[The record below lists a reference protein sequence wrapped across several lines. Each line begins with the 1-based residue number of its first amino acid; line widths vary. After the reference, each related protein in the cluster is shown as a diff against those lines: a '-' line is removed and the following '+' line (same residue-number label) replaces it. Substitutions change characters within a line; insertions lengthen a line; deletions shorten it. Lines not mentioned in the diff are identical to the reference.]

1 MNKESLVIIVTIKK
15 MFSIFF
21 MHSRDAL
28 VSDLTTVFQLKFC
41 QKQPQ
46 LIAMVEAVNSGVFRV
61 KYTDDEI
68 NQTMLLIVCSYV

>member
-1 MNKESLVIIVTIKK
+1 MNNESLVIIVTIKK

-21 MHSRDAL
+21 MHSRDTL

-41 QKQPQ
+41 QKQSQ